1 MQKLIDLHVIP
12 RVDDEI
18 SCRQTGQLLR
28 DAGYG
33 AVALTVPTGVMKER
47 LRLLRSMFLD
57 SNIEVFFRVDLN
69 CSSRQELLKLLR
81 RFRSSYDVVSVN
93 CSNHALAL
101 VAARDRRVDVIF
113 FDPSKRNVWFDHSIA
128 NVLRAALE
136 FNLSTMLTE
145 RGPIQKSMKE
155 INIAKEHKV
164 KIVLSSGSTSPL
176 MIRTPSQLSA
186 IGTILGLSKDQ
197 ARDGAMKLPWLI
209 VKQNVERRSHKYVEE
224 GVSIVRSAS

>member
-1 MQKLIDLHVIP
+1 LQNPIDLHVIP
-12 RVDDEI
+12 KVDDEI
-18 SCRQTGQLLR
+18 SCRQTGKLLR

-47 LRLLRSMFLD
+47 LRALRSEFLD
-57 SNIEVFFRVDLN
+57 SNIEVFFRVDLS
-69 CSSRQELLKLLR
+69 CSNRQELLRLLR
-81 RFRSSYDVVSVN
+81 RFRNSYDVVSVN

-128 NVLRAALE
+128 NVSHAALE

-145 RGPIQKSMKE
+145 RSPIQKSMKE
-155 INIAKEHKV
+155 ISIAKEHEV
-164 KIVLSSGSTSPL
+164 KIVLSTGCTSPL

-186 IGTILGLSKDQ
+186 IGTTLGLSRDQ
-197 ARDGAMKLPWLI
+197 ARDGVMKIPWLI
-209 VKQNVERRSHKYVEE
+209 VKQNVERRSNKYVEE
-224 GVSIVRSAS
+224 GVSIVQRTS

>member
-1 MQKLIDLHVIP
+1 LQKPIDLHVIP
-12 RVDDEI
+12 RIDDEI
-18 SCRQTGQLLR
+18 ACRQTAQLLH

-47 LRLLRSMFLD
+47 LQSLRTIFLE
-57 SNIEVFFRVDLN
+57 SNVEVFFRIDLN
-69 CSSRQELLKLLR
+69 CSNRQELLKLLR
-81 RFRSSYDVVSVN
+81 RFRNSYDVVSVN

-128 NVLRAALE
+128 NVAHAALE
-136 FNLSTMLTE
+136 FNLNTILTE

-176 MIRTPSQLSA
+176 MIRTPPQLTA
-186 IGTILGLSKDQ
+186 IGRILGLNEDQ
-197 ARDGAMKLPWLI
+197 ARNAMKTPWLI
-209 VKQNVERRSHKYVEE
+209 VKQNVERRSNKYVEE
-224 GVSIVRSAS
+224 GVSIVQRIS

>member
-1 MQKLIDLHVIP
+1 LQKLIDLHVIP
-12 RVDDEI
+12 KVGDET

-28 DAGYG
+28 DAGYD

-47 LRLLRSMFLD
+47 LRELRNQFLD

-69 CSSRQELLKLLR
+69 CSNRQELLKLLK
-81 RFRSSYDVVSVN
+81 RFRNSYDVISVN

-128 NVLRAALE
+128 NVSHAALE

-145 RGPIQKSMKE
+145 KGPIQKSMKE

-186 IGTILGLSKDQ
+186 IGRILGLSRDQ
-197 ARDGAMKLPWLI
+197 ARDSVMKIPWLI
-209 VKQNVERRSHKYVEE
+209 VKQNVERRSNKYVEE
-224 GVSIVRSAS
+224 GVTIVRRTS